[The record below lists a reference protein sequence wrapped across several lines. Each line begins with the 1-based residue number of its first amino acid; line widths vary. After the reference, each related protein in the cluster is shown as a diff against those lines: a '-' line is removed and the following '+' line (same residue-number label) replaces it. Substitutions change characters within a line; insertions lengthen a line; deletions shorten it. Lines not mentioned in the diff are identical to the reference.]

1 MVGEDGAEFRDSD
14 AQERLYRFY
23 VDVDPCGDLCVAE
36 ILVACAQGGGVC
48 IGKFIDG
55 RGSVHARTMP
65 RRQRDV
71 MSRHLLV
78 FLPRSAGYS
87 GGCSRVESSRS
98 ATRSSARLVSPS
110 LP

>member
-1 MVGEDGAEFRDSD
+1 M
-14 AQERLYRFY
+14 
-23 VDVDPCGDLCVAE
+23 
-36 ILVACAQGGGVC
+36 LVACAQGGGVC

-55 RGSVHARTMP
+55 RGSLHARTMP
-65 RRQRDV
+65 RRQSDV

-78 FLPRSAGYS
+78 FASRSAGYS
-87 GGCSRVESSRS
+87 GDCSRVESGPS